1 LTDFSIPKWH
11 PQLSGWGFLFFM
23 FLWIGD
29 WEWLLAVFRAMDFDI
44 EYTKFATNTKG
55 EMRARQRKRLTSWL
69 RLFIPIYSRKQKG
82 TDRIAIGG
90 TAIFKYNRKFQ
101 ETTEEDN
108 ANPIDYTKLGS
119 HCIYKTY

>member
-1 LTDFSIPKWH
+1 MAPTIVWL
-11 PQLSGWGFLFFM
+11 GLFVFM

-82 TDRIAIGG
+82 TDRIAIGR
-90 TAIFKYNRKFQ
+90 YSDLQ
-101 ETTEEDN
+101 VQ
-108 ANPIDYTKLGS
+108 
-119 HCIYKTY
+119 